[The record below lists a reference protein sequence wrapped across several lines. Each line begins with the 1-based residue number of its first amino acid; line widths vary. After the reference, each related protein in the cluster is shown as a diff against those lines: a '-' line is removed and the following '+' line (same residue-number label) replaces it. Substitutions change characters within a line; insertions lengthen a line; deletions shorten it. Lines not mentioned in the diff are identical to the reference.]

1 VVIGPPAFI
10 FTVFLNA
17 PVYAFAQILAFVTSN
32 TLMFGLLLYYREK
45 TRHRWINEEA
55 EKWLASPSLRRDT
68 GISMAKTDTAR
79 NAVGSHSRRAGGVFI
94 FPGSLLTIGVTS
106 LFLTQDRALS
116 GFPCLVGAFLLYCGF
131 ALRRYFRKRYRTDQ
145 RFKHDITA
153 DISEDGVHVV
163 TAFEESQLKWNAIV
177 RFLESDK
184 IFMFFYSDMIFSVVP
199 KRAFAPSEIDH
210 FVTYCTA
217 RF

>member
-1 VVIGPPAFI
+1 LRPRAREAYDAQAETNVTIVYRV
-10 FTVFLNA
+10 TEEDFLA
-17 PVYAFAQILAFVTSN
+17 AHRLFVSN
-32 TLMFGLLLYYREK
+32 
-45 TRHRWINEEA
+45 
-55 EKWLASPSLRRDT
+55 EKWYRRW
-68 GISMAKTDTAR
+68 
-79 NAVGSHSRRAGGVFI
+79 SRRMMPWEGGL
-94 FPGSLLTIGVTS
+94 LLTIGVTS
-106 LFLTQDRALS
+106 LFLTQDRALP
-116 GFPCLVGAFLLYCGF
+116 GFLCLVGAFLLYCGF

-199 KRAFAPSEIDH
+199 KRAFAPSEIDPFRDLLH
-210 FVTYCTA
+210 RKILA
-217 RF
+217 PK